1 MGMLQGKRALVIGAA
16 SGIGAAT
23 ARLFAA
29 DGARLVCADLDA
41 ARGQANAQAI
51 GAPFHALDIA
61 ERAQV
66 HAVVDAAAQA
76 LGGLDIVVNTPFYA
90 RAHPD
95 ILGMTEAQF
104 AREWG
109 VLAAGT
115 LWTFQAAIPHLRQ
128 AGGGVLLTTSS
139 GLFGD
144 YGAYAHPAIIPAYGM
159 AKGAQEIL
167 TKTAAMLHSRE
178 GIRVCAVQPGFT
190 LTDGA
195 RASMEMQG
203 VSLEQFSE
211 LASAGMPLGTGA
223 PEAVA
228 EGFAFLASDYAPYV
242 NGFTLLVDGGSYA
255 SHFGRM
261 LA

>member
-1 MGMLQGKRALVIGAA
+1 MSMLTGRRALVIGAGA
-16 SGIGAAT
+16 GIGAAT
-23 ARLFAA
+23 ARRFAA
-29 DGARLVCADLDA
+29 DGAKVVCADLDE
-41 ARGQANAQAI
+41 ARVRETATAT
-51 GAPFHALDIA
+51 GAPFFTLDIA
-61 ERAQV
+61 DRAAV

-76 LGGLDIVVNTPFYA
+76 LGGLDVVVNTPFFA

-104 AREWG
+104 EREWG
-109 VLAAGT
+109 VLAGGT
-115 LWTFQAAIPHLRQ
+115 LWTFQAAIPHLRT

-139 GLFGD
+139 GIFGD
-144 YGAYAHPAIIPAYGM
+144 YGAFAHPAVIPAYGM

-167 TKTAAMLHSRE
+167 TRTAALLHARD

-195 RASMEMQG
+195 RASMEVQG
-203 VSLEQFSE
+203 VSVEQFTQ
-211 LASAGMPLGTGA
+211 LAGAGLPMGA
-223 PEAVA
+223 GVPDAVA
-228 EGFAFLASDYAPYV
+228 EGFAFLASDYAGYV
-242 NGFTLLVDGGSYA
+242 TGYTLLVDGGSYA

>member
-1 MGMLQGKRALVIGAA
+1 MGMLEGKRALVIGAA
-16 SGIGAAT
+16 SGIGAST

-29 DGARLVCADLDA
+29 DGAQLVCADLDA
-41 ARGQANAQAI
+41 ERGAQNAQAL
-51 GAPFHALDIA
+51 GAPFFALDIA

-66 HAVVDAAAQA
+66 HSVVERAAEA
-76 LGGLDIVVNTPFYA
+76 LGGLDIVVNTPFFA
-90 RAHPD
+90 RAHAD
-95 ILGMTEAQF
+95 ILGMTEEQF
-104 AREWG
+104 RREWE
-109 VLAAGT
+109 VLAGGT
-115 LWTFQAAIPHLRQ
+115 LWTFQAAIPHLRA

-167 TKTAAMLHSRE
+167 TKTAAMLHARE

-190 LTDGA
+190 LTEGA
-195 RASMEMQG
+195 RTSMEMQG
-203 VSLEQFSE
+203 VTMEQFSE
-211 LASAGMPLGTGA
+211 LASAGMPLGTGD
-223 PEAVA
+223 PDAVA
-228 EGFAFLASDYAPYV
+228 EGFVFLASDYASYI

>member
-1 MGMLQGKRALVIGAA
+1 MTLLQGKRTLVIGAG
-16 SGIGAAT
+16 SGIGAAA
-23 ARLFAA
+23 ARVFAA
-29 DGARLVCADLDA
+29 EGARMACADLDA
-41 ARGQANAQAI
+41 ARGRANADEI
-51 GAPFHALDIA
+51 GGAFFALDIA
-61 ERAQV
+61 DRTAV
-66 HAVVDAAAQA
+66 HATGNAAARA
-76 LGGLDIVVNTPFYA
+76 LGGLDIVVNTPFHA

-95 ILGMTEAQF
+95 ILGLTQAQF
-104 AREWG
+104 ALEWG
-109 VLAAGT
+109 VLAGGT
-115 LWTFQAAIPHLRQ
+115 LWTFQAAIPHLRA

-167 TKTAAMLHSRE
+167 TKTAAMLHARE

-190 LTDGA
+190 HTEGA
-195 RASMEMQG
+195 RATMDAQG
-203 VSLEQFSE
+203 VSVEQFG
-211 LASAGMPLGTGA
+211 AVGAAGMPLGVGV

-228 EGFAFLASDYAPYV
+228 EGFVFLASSHASYI

-255 SHFGRM
+255 GHFGRM